1 MEKSSFDLRKRV
13 QTTLSSL
20 FLFDISLAST
30 FHPLSSKRFMSAEE
44 ALAPTRRHQHI
55 LPDGRVAYE
64 WSQSLND
71 VTVFVPCPEGVRGRD
86 LDVCIERKRC
96 RLGLKGN
103 PPYLDVS
110 CARYHIFERAAE
122 RKRKRR
128 ARARERKTAKR
139 PWKKNLSFPFIST
152 RDRNHQKRQNRSRLF
167 KPALSTSAPP
177 KSQHATFSVV
187 KASESFWTLGEMAD
201 WLDEKAAFFR
211 FFPPSIFILFVSV

>member
-1 MEKSSFDLRKRV
+1 
-13 QTTLSSL
+13 
-20 FLFDISLAST
+20 
-30 FHPLSSKRFMSAEE
+30 MSAEE

-64 WSQSLND
+64 WSQSLSD

-110 CARYHIFERAAE
+110 FARCRLREKQQRDE
-122 RKRKRR
+122 KREE
-128 ARARERKTAKR
+128 RARERERAKR
-139 PWKKNLSFPFIST
+139 PWKKTFPSFAFDDARSKSSKTAKSLTSLLLS
-152 RDRNHQKRQNRSRLF
+152 LF
-167 KPALSTSAPP
+167 TSAPP

-201 WLDEKAAFFR
+201 WFDE
-211 FFPPSIFILFVSV
+211 